1 MSTQGLPARLPE
13 GERIIWQGSPNWRV
27 LVRSL
32 FHVRMVAAYFAL
44 IILWCV
50 AGSWRDGSA
59 SGVIALSAA
68 RMTGA
73 ALVPLGFMTLYAWLM
88 QRTSVYTITNRRVVM
103 HFGVA
108 FPMSFNIPFAKIAG
122 AALTT
127 QPDGSGDIPLQ
138 LAEGEKLAYLVMWPN
153 VRPWRM
159 AKPEPMIRGI
169 DNAQSVAQLLSRALA
184 ASASLPVRVE
194 AVAPRAAAANIGT
207 STAAAAA

>member
-1 MSTQGLPARLPE
+1 MSTQGLPGRLPE
-13 GERIIWQGSPNWRV
+13 GERIIWQGAPSWRV

-44 IILWCV
+44 IILWSV
-50 AGSWRDGSA
+50 AGEWRDGGA
-59 SGVIALSAA
+59 AGATALSAA
-68 RMTGA
+68 HMTGA

-88 QRTSVYTITNRRVVM
+88 QRTTVYTITNRRVVM

-108 FPMSFNIPFAKIAG
+108 FPMSFNIPFARIAG

-127 QPDGSGDIPLQ
+127 HADGSGDIPLQ
-138 LAEGEKLAYLVMWPN
+138 LAQGEKLAYLVMWPN

-169 DNAQSVAQLLSRALA
+169 ENAESVAQLLSRALA
-184 ASASLPVRVE
+184 ASASLPVSAA
-194 AVAPRAAAANIGT
+194 AVAPRATAANIGA
-207 STAAAAA
+207 SAAAAA